1 MKIFDENGRLAAVAK
16 RFFGCFVLSL
26 VFSSVAPP
34 SAVAGDRYVG
44 YYYPSAQ
51 SKEVYGARAEPLPDA
66 NRESRI
72 GFIVGFNREMRL
84 RPYPPRFV
92 IFAKGDEA
100 DNLII
105 VGLVDGYLDTIYRVR
120 ALLALLTAEGRATKL
135 FSELGVETF
144 FTFLDFAKLFGFK
157 SVTVSDGKQFT
168 HQVTLE

>member
-1 MKIFDENGRLAAVAK
+1 M
-16 RFFGCFVLSL
+16 
-26 VFSSVAPP
+26 
-34 SAVAGDRYVG
+34 
-44 YYYPSAQ
+44 
-51 SKEVYGARAEPLPDA
+51 YGARAEPLPDA

-84 RPYPPRFV
+84 RRSPRFV

-100 DNLII
+100 DKLII

-120 ALLALLTAEGRATKL
+120 ALLGPAHCRRARD
-135 FSELGVETF
+135 EIIQRVGVETF

>member
-1 MKIFDENGRLAAVAK
+1 M
-16 RFFGCFVLSL
+16 
-26 VFSSVAPP
+26 
-34 SAVAGDRYVG
+34 G
-44 YYYPSAQ
+44 YYYPPAM

-100 DNLII
+100 DKLII
-105 VGLVDGYLDTIYRVR
+105 VRLVDGYLDTIYRVR